1 MLCALVMI
9 FLISNS
15 IYSYGF
21 SRKKSYSNN
30 IEEVLKFKG
39 RLPTPLSRFIK
50 SSDNKKLC
58 GDIYLNEVNTI
69 PGFTNISM
77 FPKMFMSS
85 GVSYTKLVSEL
96 LELAQL

>member
-1 MLCALVMI
+1 
-9 FLISNS
+9 
-15 IYSYGF
+15 
-21 SRKKSYSNN
+21 
-30 IEEVLKFKG
+30 VLDLKG
-39 RLPTPLSRFIK
+39 LSRIDFFIDK
-50 SSDNKKLC
+50 DN